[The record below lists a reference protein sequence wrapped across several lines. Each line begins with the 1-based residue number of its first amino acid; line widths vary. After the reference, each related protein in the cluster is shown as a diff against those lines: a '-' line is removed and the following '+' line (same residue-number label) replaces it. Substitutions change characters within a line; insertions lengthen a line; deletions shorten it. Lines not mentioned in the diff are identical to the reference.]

1 MSDVPSLGHHQ
12 AHAAARKRRR
22 KWLILGIVFLAL
34 LFLSPLV
41 VGGIRAVMGLRA
53 AYQQLQTV
61 QQAALERRLGDAR
74 ESLGGVEVSLTE
86 VETGVRWM
94 LFWRAMP
101 VVRSYV
107 FTLQESVGAAR
118 STLQGARDLLD
129 VAELVQEAFVQVGV
143 GVEGLQNPLAPN
155 RSFRE
160 LSREEKQQILGRISQ
175 ALPALRAAQEQM
187 RIALGR
193 WQSVPRDGLAG
204 PLRQELELR
213 IAQFETIQSQ
223 LSEAV
228 RLAEVFL
235 PLAGYPEMKNYL
247 VILQNNQEMRGTGGF
262 IGTVG
267 EVVIDSGDV
276 QKMVFQDVYAIDLPV
291 SGVWNKPSP
300 APIAKWLEQ
309 KTLFFRDANW
319 SPDFPQTADALLRQ
333 YGEERALAQAPTPTF
348 DGLIALQPGLFRRLM
363 QLIGPIQIE
372 DQTFTA
378 ENFYDALQY
387 DVHVKWHQEGVPPA
401 QRKEVVAKLGNALFQ
416 KLTTVPVRQWPELLE
431 ILTTSL
437 AQKDLMVYA
446 ADENLQRLLDR
457 RDWSGRTKD
466 GPVDSLWVIDS
477 NLAAWKTDGV
487 MDKQILYGL
496 DATNPTDVRATVTL
510 RYRNTNPKPDWRYI
524 HYRDYVRIYVPEGA
538 ELISSVGA
546 MDNDLIRNKGQ
557 LIPGQVDS
565 YRELGKTVFGAFFA
579 VEPGKTGELQF
590 TYRLPSRVSNAIH
603 AGTYELLLQKQ
614 PGSTARVVIDARFP
628 KALNSA
634 LPPEA
639 ANRFGDAR
647 YQQTLPLET
656 DQKVFVQW

>member
-1 MSDVPSLGHHQ
+1 M
-12 AHAAARKRRR
+12 
-22 KWLILGIVFLAL
+22 ILFFL
-34 LFLSPLV
+34 PLV
-41 VGGIRAVMGLRA
+41 IGGVRAATGLRT
-53 AYQQLQTV
+53 AYRELQTV
-61 QQAALERRLGDAR
+61 QDAALEQRLGEAR
-74 ESLGGVEVSLTE
+74 ASLGAVEASLTQ
-86 VETGVRWM
+86 VEGGVNSM
-94 LFWRAMP
+94 LFWRSMP

-107 FTLQESVGAAR
+107 FTLRESVGAAR

-129 VAELVQEAFVQVGV
+129 VAELVQGAFAQVGI
-143 GVEGLQNPLAPN
+143 GTQGLQNPLAPN

-160 LSREEKQQILGRISQ
+160 LSREEKRQILARVSQ
-175 ALPALRAAQEQM
+175 ALPAMRAAQEQM

-204 PLRQELELR
+204 PLRVELESR
-213 IAQFETIQSQ
+213 IAQFQTIQAQ
-223 LSEAV
+223 FDEVV

-235 PLAGYPEMKNYL
+235 PLSGYPEPKNYL

-267 EVVIDSGDV
+267 EVSVDSGDV
-276 QKMVFQDVYAIDLPV
+276 QRMVFQDVYAIDLPV

-319 SPDFPQTADALLRQ
+319 SPDFPQTAETLLRQ
-333 YGEERALAQAPTPTF
+333 YADQRALAQAPIPTF
-348 DGLIALQPGLFRRLM
+348 DGIIALQPDLFRRLM
-363 QLIGPIQIE
+363 GLIGPIQIE

-387 DVHVKWHQEGVPPA
+387 DVHMKWHQEGVPPA

-416 KLTTVPVRQWPELLE
+416 KLITVPARRWPELLE
-431 ILTTSL
+431 ILTISL
-437 AQKDLMVYA
+437 AQKDILVYLS
-446 ADENLQRLLDR
+446 DPNLQRLIDR

-466 GPVDSLWVIDS
+466 APVDYLWVVDS

-496 DATNPTDVRATVTL
+496 DATNPNDVRATVTL

-524 HYRDYVRIYVPEGA
+524 HYRDYVRIYVPEGS

-546 MDNDLIRNKGQ
+546 MDNDLIRNKGRF
-557 LIPGQVDS
+557 IPGQVDTS
-565 YRELGKTVFGAFFA
+565 SELGKTVFGAFFS

-590 TYRLPSRVSNAIH
+590 TYRLPPKVANAIRSRS
-603 AGTYELLLQKQ
+603 YELLVQKQ
-614 PGSTARVVIDARFP
+614 PGTTARVVVDAHFP
-628 KALNSA
+628 SPLTAA
-634 LPPEA
+634 LPAES

-647 YQQTLPLET
+647 YQQTLPLKT